1 MRTTLVSSLLFAV
14 ASGIQIT
21 IDTATTEAT
30 SQATCTPDVCNQA
43 VGKLSSCKHK
53 RMLAEHESDCSSFL
67 RYTLVP
73 ALKTVTETYGE
84 QSTLTLVDT
93 ETLRPQTDEATTT
106 LPDETATTILT
117 LEPETFT
124 VSITPTK
131 TITVTVTLD
140 PERQTQFQTKSV
152 VQTDVSTTTETV
164 YYSNLAKRGIADETG
179 TVIKLTDI
187 PSYASACADTEQY
200 SSACAC
206 LGVEV
211 TTIVATI
218 SPEVVTV
225 DPRPATV
232 IQTETVT
239 RPAITVTTTLPART
253 RMVTVTLRVPDV
265 TESTTLEPTTV
276 VESTTADQDTVI
288 TTVEATHIDH
298 TSVVSTSTRSVGP
311 VCSTYAASST
321 CKCKFEIIC
330 DQAADVK
337 GDAFFDSIDFNV
349 YVGSFEECMSRCDS
363 NPSCQ
368 FGDFGQL
375 PNGGLCSSYARNPG
389 LSNRGSL
396 GGFRY
401 FEKDGNV
408 KCSGCS

>member
-21 IDTATTEAT
+21 IDTATAEAT
-30 SQATCTPDVCNQA
+30 SQATCTPDACNKA

-53 RMLAEHESDCSSFL
+53 RMQAEHESDCSSCL

-73 ALKTVTETYGE
+73 APKTVTEIYGE
-84 QSTLTLVDT
+84 QSTLTLIDT
-93 ETLRPQTDEATTT
+93 ETLGPQTDEATTT
-106 LPDETATTILT
+106 LPEETATTVLT

-131 TITVTVTLD
+131 TVTITTPD

-164 YYSNLAKRGIADETG
+164 YYSNLAKRDIADETG
-179 TVIKLTDI
+179 TIIKPTDI

-211 TTIVATI
+211 TTIAATV
-218 SPEVVTV
+218 SPEVATV

-232 IQTETVT
+232 IQAETVI
-239 RPAITVTTTLPART
+239 RPAVTVTTTLPART
-253 RMVTVTLRVPDV
+253 RTVTVTLPVPDV
-265 TESTTLEPTTV
+265 T
-276 VESTTADQDTVI
+276 ESTTADQDTVI
-288 TTVEATHIDH
+288 TTVEATHVDH

-311 VCSTYAASST
+311 VCSTFAASST

-330 DQAADVK
+330 DQAADVN
-337 GDAFFDSIDFNV
+337 GAAFFNSIDFNV
-349 YVGSFEECMSRCDS
+349 YVGSFEECMNRCDS
-363 NPSCQ
+363 KPSCQ

-389 LSNRGSL
+389 LSSRGSL